1 MIRPPSLATVRVRL
15 AREILK
21 KVAGPDMDE
30 VRDRIHRT
38 PGPRLFPPGSPIR
51 RVNADASMYIGGI
64 RALLL
69 QSLHPMPMAAVVEH
83 SGYRGDPWGRLAR
96 TAGFIASTTF
106 GNEEEAANAIARVRR
121 VHEFVN
127 GVTPEGVPYTATDPD
142 LVRFIHVAGVDSFL
156 SAYQRYGAERL
167 TPAECDTYVAQ
178 AATVALR
185 LGATR
190 APVTVR
196 ELRAD
201 MDEFRPALRATPGA
215 FSVLR
220 FILLSAPV
228 PLLARLALRPARSR
242 SARPDADVGPP
253 DVPHPRDSVR
263 RTPGPPRRTSGHA
276 RAGQRAGRRADR
288 QRRRGGGAVRREP
301 DRAGVAGS
309 SAGLAGCQEVAITT
323 VATTTIAPRIRY
335 ARPVVS

>member
-1 MIRPPSLATVRVRL
+1 MPENGAVTRPPSIAAARVRL

-64 RALLL
+64 RALLM
-69 QSLHPMPMAAVVEH
+69 QSLHPMPMAAVVDH

-106 GNEEEAANAIARVRR
+106 GNEEEAANAIAKVRR
-121 VHEFVN
+121 VHEYVN
-127 GVTPEGVPYTATDPD
+127 GHTPEGVPYTATDPD

-156 SAYQRYGAERL
+156 TAHQRYGAERL

-185 LGATR
+185 LGASR
-190 APVTVR
+190 APRTVA
-196 ELRAD
+196 ELRSD
-201 MDEFRPALRATPGA
+201 IDEFRPQLRATPGA
-215 FSVLR
+215 FSVMR
-220 FILLSAPV
+220 FVLLSAPV
-228 PLLARLALRPARSR
+228 PLLARPAYALLAAGALDLLPPWARRMYRIPEIPLAGPLSRP
-242 SARPDADVGPP
+242 G
-253 DVPHPRDSVR
+253 
-263 RTPGPPRRTSGHA
+263 
-276 RAGQRAGRRADR
+276 
-288 QRRRGGGAVRREP
+288 
-301 DRAGVAGS
+301 
-309 SAGLAGCQEVAITT
+309 AGLVTRVLRNVLAAE
-323 VATTTIAPRIRY
+323 
-335 ARPVVS
+335 PVVNADEETLAAASPISLVSPAHPPA

>member
-1 MIRPPSLATVRVRL
+1 VTKPPSPAAVRVRL

-51 RVNADASMYIGGI
+51 RVNADASMYVGGI

-69 QSLHPMPMAAVVEH
+69 QSLHPKPMAAVVEH

-106 GNEEEAANAIARVRR
+106 GNEEEAATAIARVRR

-127 GVTPEGVPYTATDPD
+127 GHTPEGLPYTATDPD
-142 LVRFIHVAGVDSFL
+142 LVLFIHVAGVDSFL
-156 SAYQRYGAERL
+156 SAYQRYGAKPL

-185 LGATR
+185 LGASR
-190 APVTVR
+190 APTSVA
-196 ELRAD
+196 ELQAD
-201 MDEFRPALRATPGA
+201 LDAFRPDLRATPGA
-215 FSVLR
+215 FSVMR
-220 FILLSAPV
+220 FLLFSAPV
-228 PLLARLALRPARSR
+228 PLLARPAYALLAAGGLDLLPAW
-242 SARPDADVGPP
+242 ARRMYRIPEIP
-253 DVPHPRDSVR
+253 
-263 RTPGPPRRTSGHA
+263 
-276 RAGQRAGRRADR
+276 
-288 QRRRGGGAVRREP
+288 
-301 DRAGVAGS
+301 
-309 SAGLAGCQEVAITT
+309 LAG
-323 VATTTIAPRIRY
+323 PLSRPG
-335 ARPVVS
+335 ARLVTRVLRGILAAEPVVNADEETPVGSTPIPLVSPVHPPA